1 MFLNCC
7 RRCSCRQNSNQE
19 NHCHNKCD
27 RYDNKCDKH
36 DRCDN
41 FDNKCDWERKEKCH
55 CHITYEKKC
64 GCDNNYGQNFD
75 NSTQNNNYCAQYN
88 NFDGQSYFCE
98 YNNLG
103 SFNNQHNCSCQNN
116 NNNNQKADTCFDH
129 FDKNC
134 YTPNWDNDKDCPC
147 ENHKSNKHNKDNSK
161 YCKPVKYICIPFD
174 NY

>member
-1 MFLNCC
+1 MFFNCC
-7 RRCSCRQNSNQE
+7 KRCSCRQNSNQE

-41 FDNKCDWERKEKCH
+41 FDNKCDWERKEKCN

-64 GCDNNYGQNFD
+64 CCDNNYCQNFD
-75 NSTQNNNYCAQYN
+75 TPTQNNNYGKQN
-88 NFDGQSYFCE
+88 NFDNQGYFCE

-103 SFNNQHNCSCQNN
+103 TFNSQHNYSCPNN
-116 NNNNQKADTCFDH
+116 NPKENDFDND

-147 ENHKSNKHNKDNSK
+147 ENHKSNKHNKDNNK